1 MLHQRITKVEH
12 NFWYSSWHVEVD
24 WWYRSVS
31 TTKNGPSPFLL
42 LDGHG
47 SQLEVRFQSYIN
59 DPSHK
64 WVVCIEVPNVTS
76 LCQVG
81 DSNEQNGCY
90 KMYFTQCKNMITK
103 RRFDVGLFKLNIV
116 RTDIVPIV
124 NYVRADWFNNIDTKK
139 KAIRDRGWGPLNKKL
154 L

>member
-1 MLHQRITKVEH
+1 
-12 NFWYSSWHVEVD
+12 
-24 WWYRSVS
+24 
-31 TTKNGPSPFLL
+31 
-42 LDGHG
+42 
-47 SQLEVRFQSYIN
+47 
-59 DPSHK
+59 
-64 WVVCIEVPNVTS
+64 
-76 LCQVG
+76 
-81 DSNEQNGCY
+81 
-90 KMYFTQCKNMITK
+90 MYFTQCKNMITK